1 MKSSV
6 ELLFLFPLMS
16 DLHALYL
23 FADQMFDDF
32 ELALLFVSYFLQ
44 REEAVLLPIHLHL
57 IELEIKL
64 NKSLFHYFSSG
75 K

>member
-1 MKSSV
+1 
-6 ELLFLFPLMS
+6 MS